1 MTTIT
6 EITDRKPW
14 DTITHTSENFKVEAP
29 RSGKY
34 ITVSL
39 HNGREARDFDTI
51 AEALAWIEE
60 AEGAGYPALWAAA
73 RARREAEKA
82 AKAAAEAQARPVA
95 QATRSAGCHYC
106 GLPLRRGV
114 CVECGTEI

>member
-14 DTITHTSENFKVEAP
+14 DTITHTSEHFKVEV
-29 RSGKY
+29 RRRGQI
-34 ITVSL
+34 ITAAL
-39 HNGREARDFDTI
+39 HDGREERKFDTL
-51 AEALAWIEE
+51 AEALAFVEL
-60 AEGAGYPALWAAA
+60 AENEGYPALWAAN
-73 RARREAEKA
+73 RARREAEAA
-82 AKAAAEAQARPVA
+82 AKATATPARPAA
-95 QATRSAGCHYC
+95 QVSRSRDCHYC